1 LYSFIQAVCDVTRL
15 SEIKESSFMKPAP
28 ENPNLKK
35 LLDQRLNAE
44 QLTAALLWF
53 TQDELFESASVRE
66 EFLNILTDEAQ
77 GLNPESVYRYLNQ
90 CKLDDQIRITL
101 LNEFGSRL
109 GESGSF
115 DVLVEA
121 VENRL
126 QTP

>member
-1 LYSFIQAVCDVTRL
+1 
-15 SEIKESSFMKPAP
+15 MKPAP

-44 QLTAALLWF
+44 QLTSALLWF

-66 EFLNILTDEAQ
+66 EFLNLLTDEAQ
-77 GLNPESVYRYLNQ
+77 GLSPESVYRYLNQ
-90 CKLDDQIRITL
+90 CQLDDQIRITL

-109 GESGSF
+109 GESSSF
-115 DVLVEA
+115 DVIVEA
-121 VENRL
+121 VEKRL